1 MNSNSTA
8 IILAGGRSLRMGF
21 DKQLLR
27 LNDEYLLEKNLLI
40 LQSFSR
46 KSLSFPM
53 IPKNFGASKIS
64 NELK

>member
-40 LQSFSR
+40 LLELFEEVIVVSND
-46 KSLSFPM
+46 
-53 IPKNFGASKIS
+53 PK
-64 NELK
+64 ELWSIQNIQRAK